1 MKKINW
7 KSLFIKL
14 LPHIGAI
21 AVMYLLT
28 AVYFSPVCFDNKKL
42 PQGDMLNY
50 KGVTKELDD
59 YKNETGITSGWTN
72 SMFSGM
78 PTEALYVKKPF
89 NIFDTFSVVLRGGF
103 DYHTAGIVFS
113 YLIGFYIFMLCMG
126 SSAWLALLGA
136 IAYTFC
142 SYNLIIIDAGHV
154 TKGYAMAF
162 IAPMLGGVILAYRKK
177 YLAGFLVTMIFVGI
191 ELAKNHL
198 QITYYAGLMILAA
211 VIGYF
216 IYYLVQYRK
225 HKESFTPFWKAS
237 GLLLLAA
244 LLATT
249 PNMAN
254 LYANYVFSKD
264 TMRGG
269 SELSIK
275 PGENM
280 KDAHDTPNE
289 SGLEIDYAY
298 AWSYG
303 KMETF
308 TLLVPDLYGSG
319 HTMLD
324 KNDPT
329 AQELRQYGYG
339 STYLPTYWGAQPFT
353 SGPVYAGAIVCFLFI
368 LGLFV
373 VKGPEKWILLAT
385 VILSFILAWG
395 KNLMPVNEWLFHHLP
410 MYNKFR
416 APSMAL
422 IIAGVAMPMLGL
434 LGLKA
439 IFDRAVENQQ
449 AWKWTRISL
458 YITGGLCLLM
468 MLLGATVFD
477 FNGVNDGSF
486 QNQLLSAGF
495 DKSRANSIMDIL
507 HDYRKSMLMKDAIRS
522 LVFILLAFGVLAL
535 YLKNKFKKTWIP
547 VVLLSALVL
556 VDLWPVA
563 KRYLNNDS
571 FQTQKKA
578 ESGLEATQA
587 NRLISQDKTLN
598 FRVAN
603 LAGNTFNDAQ
613 TSYHHKSIGGY
624 SGVKLRRYQDLI
636 DFYLQNEVRQGYV
649 AIAQAQGKMERV
661 DPDKIKILNMLNTKY
676 FILSGADGNTVPV
689 ENPYRYGNA
698 WFPHQLRWVNNAD
711 EEILALADTD
721 LEHTAIIDQRYRDR
735 VQGDRFEPDS
745 TATIVNTLCKPDH
758 LQYQYQSKKDQ
769 LVVFSEVFYDKGG
782 WDVTL
787 DGQPVPHFRADYI
800 LRAMTVPAGKH
811 EIDFR
816 YTPHARVLGC
826 KISNIAS
833 ICCILI
839 MLCGIF
845 LALKPGRSSH

>member
-7 KSLFIKL
+7 KSLITKL
-14 LPHIGAI
+14 LPHLGAI

-50 KGVTKELDD
+50 KGVTKELED

-89 NIFDTFSVVLRGGF
+89 NIFDTFSKVLRGGF
-103 DYHTAGIVFS
+103 DYLTAGMMFS

-136 IAYTFC
+136 IAYAFC
-142 SYNLIIIDAGHV
+142 SYNFIIIDAGHV

-177 YLAGFLVTMIFVGI
+177 YLAGFLVTLVFVGI

-198 QITYYAGLMILAA
+198 QITYYAGLMVVAA

-216 IYYLVQYRK
+216 IYYLVRYFK
-225 HKESFTPFWKAS
+225 HKESLTPFWKAS

-275 PGENM
+275 PGEGLQ
-280 KDAHDTPNE
+280 DAHNTPNE

-319 HTMLD
+319 HTVLD
-324 KNDPT
+324 KSDPT
-329 AQELRQYGYG
+329 VQALRQNGYG

-353 SGPVYAGAIVCFLFI
+353 SGPVYAGAIVCFLFV

-385 VILSFILAWG
+385 VVLSFLLAWG
-395 KNLMPVNEWLFHHLP
+395 KNLMPLNEWLFHHLP

-434 LGLKA
+434 LGLKEL
-439 IFDRAVENQQ
+439 FDGTVERKQ
-449 AWKWTRISL
+449 AWRWTRYSL

-468 MLLGATVFD
+468 MLLGATVFSYV
-477 FNGVNDGSF
+477 GANDGSF

-495 DKSRANSIMDIL
+495 DKGRVNNILDIL
-507 HDYRKSMLMKDAIRS
+507 YGYRKTMLMKDAVRS
-522 LVFILLAFGVLAL
+522 LVFILLAFGVLTL
-535 YLKNKFKKTWIP
+535 YLRNVLKKTWLPI
-547 VVLLSALVL
+547 VLLSALML

-563 KRYLNNDS
+563 QRYLNNGS

-578 ESGLEATQA
+578 ESGLDATQA
-587 NRLISQDKTLN
+587 NRLIKQDQELN
-598 FRVAN
+598 YRVAN

-636 DFYLQNEVRQGYV
+636 DFYLQGELQQGYR
-649 AIAQAQGKMERV
+649 AIAQAQGRMTQV
-661 DPDKIKILNMLNTKY
+661 DPDTFKILNMLNTKY
-676 FILSGADGNTVPV
+676 FILSGSDGNTVPV

-698 WFPHQLRWVNNAD
+698 WFPNQIQWVVNAD
-711 EEILALADTD
+711 EEILALPKTD
-721 LEHTAIIDQRYRDR
+721 LQHVAIVDQRYRDR
-735 VQGDRFEPDS
+735 VQGERFEPDS
-745 TATIVNTLCKPDH
+745 TASIVNTLCKPDH
-758 LQYQYQSKKDQ
+758 LQYQYNSSRDQ

-787 DGQPVPHFRADYI
+787 DGQPVSHFRADYI

-811 EIDFR
+811 EIDFH

-833 ICCILI
+833 VVCIMVIL
-839 MLCGIF
+839 LG
-845 LALKPGRSSH
+845 LALGMKRQQRS